1 MIKSTQN
8 TKSTAVDNNQ
18 LSTVM
23 RSMDVDQWKY
33 LVSRIS
39 NPTTAKIIVEYL
51 DSNPTAKLQFAGI
64 YVRARETV
72 QRSRIRYAKA
82 KQWGERLARLM
93 SWISSSATKL
103 RQRQS
108 VAVDQNTLRKE
119 TPNQQP
125 LIWPVLNVNI

>member
-1 MIKSTQN
+1 
-8 TKSTAVDNNQ
+8 
-18 LSTVM
+18 M

-51 DSNPTAKLQFAGI
+51 DSDPTAKLQFAGI

-108 VAVDQNTLRKE
+108 VAVDLNTLRKE

>member
-1 MIKSTQN
+1 MY
-8 TKSTAVDNNQ
+8 APA
-18 LSTVM
+18 
-23 RSMDVDQWKY
+23 RP
-33 LVSRIS
+33 S
-39 NPTTAKIIVEYL
+39 N
-51 DSNPTAKLQFAGI
+51 
-64 YVRARETV
+64 
-72 QRSRIRYAKA
+72 IRYAKA

-93 SWISSSATKL
+93 SWISTSATKL

>member
-1 MIKSTQN
+1 MIKTSQN
-8 TKSTAVDNNQ
+8 TKSAVDMNQ

-51 DSNPTAKLQFAGI
+51 DSDPNAKLQFAGI

-72 QRSRIRYAKA
+72 
-82 KQWGERLARLM
+82 
-93 SWISSSATKL
+93 
-103 RQRQS
+103 
-108 VAVDQNTLRKE
+108 
-119 TPNQQP
+119 
-125 LIWPVLNVNI
+125 

>member
-1 MIKSTQN
+1 MMILLLATHILGALFWVGGMAFAYTMLRPAAAPVPSPADGGPQ
-8 TKSTAVDNNQ
+8 
-18 LSTVM
+18 
-23 RSMDVDQWKY
+23 
-33 LVSRIS
+33 
-39 NPTTAKIIVEYL
+39 YL
-51 DSNPTAKLQFAGI
+51 DSDPNAKLQFAGI

-93 SWISSSATKL
+93 SWISSSATKH

-119 TPNQQP
+119 TPIQQP

>member
-39 NPTTAKIIVEYL
+39 NPTTAKNL
-51 DSNPTAKLQFAGI
+51 
-64 YVRARETV
+64 
-72 QRSRIRYAKA
+72 
-82 KQWGERLARLM
+82 
-93 SWISSSATKL
+93 
-103 RQRQS
+103 
-108 VAVDQNTLRKE
+108 
-119 TPNQQP
+119 
-125 LIWPVLNVNI
+125 